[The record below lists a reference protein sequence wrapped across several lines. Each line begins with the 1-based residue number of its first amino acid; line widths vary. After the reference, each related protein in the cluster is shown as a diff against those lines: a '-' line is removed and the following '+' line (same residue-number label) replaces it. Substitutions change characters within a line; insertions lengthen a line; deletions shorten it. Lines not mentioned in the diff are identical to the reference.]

1 MLKAGL
7 RLKSA
12 VCDGEIMV
20 IKADPEDQ
28 LTCGGQPLSEA
39 GGDRQDGDEGQMHGC
54 LIGKRYVNAS
64 GSIEVL
70 CVKSG
75 DGSLWCNGEELMT
88 KDTKKLPS
96 SD

>member
-1 MLKAGL
+1 MLKAGS

-12 VCDGEIMV
+12 VCDAEVMV
-20 IKADPEDQ
+20 IKISDSTD
-28 LTCGGQPLSEA
+28 LTCGGVPMSDAPE
-39 GGDRQDGDEGQMHGC
+39 RTDGDPEKMNEC
-54 LIGKRYVNAS
+54 LIGKRYINADETVE
-64 GSIEVL
+64 IL

-75 DGSLWCNGEELMT
+75 SGSLHFNGEELMT